1 MYKAEKAQQLTFD
14 GFNQSCGM
22 KLNPKDEWV
31 ILADMIDWKS
41 VEVAYS
47 AHFKS
52 KRGRPAV
59 SARQA
64 LKLNLSA
71 LVKNAKL
78 TRRLACL
85 TVKKHS
91 SSTSFCSKFLGAKPN
106 SFQNCW
112 EKRFHIKHLL
122 GNSKT
127 HLFLFLING
136 SRYENRCHQLQSQ

>member
-64 LKLNLSA
+64 LGALIIQSRNRLSDRN
-71 LVKNAKL
+71 LVKEIARN
-78 TRRLACL
+78 
-85 TVKKHS
+85 VS
-91 SSTSFCSKFLGAKPN
+91 
-106 SFQNCW
+106 
-112 EKRFHIKHLL
+112 
-122 GNSKT
+122 
-127 HLFLFLING
+127 
-136 SRYENRCHQLQSQ
+136 